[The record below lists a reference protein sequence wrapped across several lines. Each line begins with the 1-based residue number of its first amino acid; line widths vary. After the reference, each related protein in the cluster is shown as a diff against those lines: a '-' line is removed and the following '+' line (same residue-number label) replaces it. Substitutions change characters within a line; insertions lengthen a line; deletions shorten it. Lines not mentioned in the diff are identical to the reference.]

1 MKIAK
6 KLLPSIA
13 PSLAIALALVAPQ
26 AASALSCDEIM
37 NMVDVN
43 VPENIVV
50 MTMKDS
56 GDQFSSDEVS
66 CLEDRGAPAAVLTQA
81 KSMQAA
87 EAPPEPATRET
98 RATEAP
104 PPEKGPSALDDDE
117 DELGARAKRG
127 SDADEL
133 PENGSRGGDAGK
145 VSEAIKLY
153 KAKKPLTAS
162 LMFYDLLQEGSF
174 PEQETKI
181 HYYLGRSLQDLEMLH
196 TAQYH
201 FLLVVKKGPSN
212 PYFNYALPQLVKIAR
227 YTGDDTELQR
237 IVSKIPP
244 DAYPRGA
251 KSDLYYLMGVRYYS
265 GDKLSEARKAFG
277 QVSTKSPHYLKSE
290 YFRGVIFNQQGKL
303 KSAVRSFR
311 EVYRQEVEYLN
322 DPRYLLEI
330 EDIKGLALLNIARI
344 YYGIERYDDAAKWY
358 ELVDHNSKY
367 WPEALFEHAWAN
379 FMMTRLNDTLGML
392 LTIRSGFFKNDQF
405 VPEATVLRAL
415 TYFNLCE
422 YETVEKILLDFED
435 THRPMNTEMTEFVGQ
450 YASKE
455 GKKLADQAWDTYFGP
470 DAKTDTVLPKS
481 FFNKVLRNRDLA
493 GIVRHLEL
501 MEHEEELISK
511 QKDRWQDAMSPYLR
525 KVIESDRQRYKRR
538 AGLLLLKE
546 MARQSNK
553 IADLLTQSEIVRFEV
568 VDAQR
573 VDYAYKA
580 SNVDVTSAAEQS
592 IDFATAV
599 DFIYW
604 PFNGEFWEDELGY
617 YSYTEEGACN

>member
-1 MKIAK
+1 MKTAR
-6 KLLPSIA
+6 LLV
-13 PSLAIALALVAPQ
+13 PSLATALALVAPT
-26 AASALSCDEIM
+26 AAHALSCDEIM
-37 NMVDVN
+37 NMVEVN

-50 MTMKDS
+50 MTVKDS
-56 GDQFSSDEVS
+56 GEQFSADEVK
-66 CLEDRGAPAAVLTQA
+66 CLEDRGAPAAVVTQA
-81 KSMQAA
+81 KSMMASEEPVAA
-87 EAPPEPATRET
+87 
-98 RATEAP
+98 
-104 PPEKGPSALDDDE
+104 PEKQVLGGDDGADEERRSDLDDDE
-117 DELGARAKRG
+117 DVLGQRARRG
-127 SDADEL
+127 AEDDL
-133 PENGSRGGDAGK
+133 PERGGASDPGK
-145 VSEAIKLY
+145 VAEAIKLY

-162 LMFYDLLQEGSF
+162 LMLYDLLQEGAY
-174 PEQETKI
+174 PEQETKM
-181 HYYLGRSLQDLEMLH
+181 HYYLGRSLQELEMYH

-227 YTGDDTELQR
+227 FMGDDTELQR
-237 IVSKIPP
+237 IVGSIPA

-251 KSDLYYLMGVRYYS
+251 KSDLYYLMGVRYY
-265 GDKLSEARKAFG
+265 GKDKLSEARKAFG

-311 EVYRQEVEYLN
+311 EVYRQEVEYYN
-322 DPRYLLEI
+322 DARYLKEI
-330 EDIKGLALLNIARI
+330 EEIKGLALLNIARI

-358 ELVDHNSKY
+358 DLIDHDSHY

-379 FMMTRLNDTLGML
+379 FMMNNLNETLGQL
-392 LTIRSGFFKNDQF
+392 LTIRSGFFKDDQF
-405 VPEATVLRAL
+405 IPEARVLRAL

-422 YETVEKILLDFED
+422 YENVEKILLDFED
-435 THRPMNTEMTEFVGQ
+435 DYRPMNTEMSEFVNQ
-450 YASKE
+450 YKSSE
-455 GKKLADQAWDTYFGP
+455 GRKLADQAWDAYFGNEG
-470 DAKTDTVLPKS
+470 KRETVLPKS
-481 FFNKVLRNRDLA
+481 FFNKVLRNKDLA

-501 MEHEEELISK
+501 MRQEEELINK
-511 QKDRWQDAMSPYLR
+511 QKDRWRDTLGPYLS
-525 KVIESDRQRYKRR
+525 KVIEADRQRYKRR

-553 IADLLTQSEIVRFEV
+553 IADLLTQSEIIRFEV

-580 SNVDVTSAAEQS
+580 SNVDVGSAADRVN

-599 DFIYW
+599 DFIFW

-617 YSYTEEGACN
+617 YSYTEQGSCN

>member
-1 MKIAK
+1 MKIART
-6 KLLPSIA
+6 LI
-13 PSLAIALALVAPQ
+13 PSLTVGLALLAPG
-26 AASALSCDEIM
+26 AAHALSCDEIM
-37 NMVDVN
+37 NMVEVN

-50 MTMKDS
+50 MTVKDS
-56 GDQFSSDEVS
+56 GEQFSADEVQ
-66 CLEDRGAPAAVLTQA
+66 CLEDKGAPAGVIAQA
-81 KSMQAA
+81 KSMMAA
-87 EAPPEPATRET
+87 EEPVEAPGPATREN
-98 RATEAP
+98 RPSAE
-104 PPEKGPSALDDDE
+104 EDERSALDDDE
-117 DELGARAKRG
+117 DVLGARAKRG
-127 SDADEL
+127 ADDTL
-133 PENGSRGGDAGK
+133 PEEGAGAPDPSQ

-162 LMFYDLLQEGSF
+162 LMLYDLLESGSY

-181 HYYLGRSLQDLEMLH
+181 HYYLGRSLQDLEMVH

-201 FLLVVKKGPSN
+201 FLRVVKKGPSN

-227 YTGDDTELQR
+227 FTGDDTELQR

-251 KSDLYYLMGVRYYS
+251 KSDLYYLMGVRYY
-265 GDKLSEARKAFG
+265 GKEQLSEARKAFG

-311 EVYRQEVEYLN
+311 EVYRQEVEVYN
-322 DPRYLLEI
+322 DPRYLKEV
-330 EDIKGLALLNIARI
+330 EDIKGLALLNIARV
-344 YYGIERYDDAAKWY
+344 YYGIERYEDASKWY
-358 ELVDHNSKY
+358 DLVDHDNTH
-367 WPEALFEHAWAN
+367 WPEALFEHAWTN
-379 FMMTRLNDTLGML
+379 FMLSNLNTTLGQI
-392 LTIRSGFFKNDQF
+392 LTIRSGFFKDDQF
-405 VPEATVLRAL
+405 LPESTVLRAL

-435 THRPMNTEMTEFVGQ
+435 DYRPQQTEMSDFVSQ
-450 YASKE
+450 YSSAE
-455 GKKLADQAWDTYFGP
+455 GRKLADQAWDTYF
-470 DAKTDTVLPKS
+470 DKETKKDTVLPKA

-501 MEHEEELISK
+501 MKAEEELISK
-511 QKDRWQDAMSPYLR
+511 QKDRWQDAMGPYLA
-525 KVIESDRQRYKRR
+525 KIIEADRQRYKRK
-538 AGLLLLKE
+538 AGILLLRE

-553 IADLLTQSEIVRFEV
+553 IADLLTQSEIIRFEV

-580 SNVDVTSAAEQS
+580 SNVDVGSATDRVDL
-592 IDFATAV
+592 DFATAV

-604 PFNGEFWEDELGY
+604 PFNGEFWKDELGY
-617 YSYTEEGACN
+617 YSYTEQGSCN